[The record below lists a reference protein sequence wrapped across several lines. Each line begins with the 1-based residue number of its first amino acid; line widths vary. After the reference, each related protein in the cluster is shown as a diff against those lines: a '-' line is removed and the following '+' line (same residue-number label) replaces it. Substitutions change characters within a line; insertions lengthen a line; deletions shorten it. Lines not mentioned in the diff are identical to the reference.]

1 MVRLDDKNWNS
12 RLKIIKLKTGQ
23 QIRVKSTQEVG
34 VILEI
39 NDDLVKVYIPQR
51 GTFRYLKSNLEEVL
65 DWLHQEV

>member
-1 MVRLDDKNWNS
+1 M
-12 RLKIIKLKTGQ
+12 KTGQ

-65 DWLHQEV
+65 D